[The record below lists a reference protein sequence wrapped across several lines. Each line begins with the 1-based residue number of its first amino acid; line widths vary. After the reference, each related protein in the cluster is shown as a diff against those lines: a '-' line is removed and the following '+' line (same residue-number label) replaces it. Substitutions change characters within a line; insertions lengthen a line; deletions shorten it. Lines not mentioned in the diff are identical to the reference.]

1 MTVAEDSVSRQIEKY
16 FMTAEKQLNTKVKEI
31 TKKHARKLRL
41 KIMAD
46 SPVDTTSVGE
56 KVHGVYKNGWRVTT
70 NESIY
75 GIECVVRQYRRP
87 SLTWLLENGHLLTD
101 GRRTRPQP
109 HIEQNGENEA
119 ELWTKE
125 LTELELDL

>member
-1 MTVAEDSVSRQIEKY
+1 MAEESVSRQIEKY
-16 FMTAEKQLNTKVKEI
+16 FATAEKQLNTKVKEI

-101 GRRTRPQP
+101 GMRTRPQP
-109 HIEQNGENEA
+109 HIEQNGDNEA

-125 LTELELDL
+125 LTDLELDL

>member
-1 MTVAEDSVSRQIEKY
+1 MAEESVSRQIEKY

-101 GRRTRPQP
+101 GMRTRPQP

>member
-1 MTVAEDSVSRQIEKY
+1 
-16 FMTAEKQLNTKVKEI
+16 MTAEKQLNTKVKEI

-56 KVHGVYKNGWRVTT
+56 KEHGVYKNGWRVTT

-101 GRRTRPQP
+101 GTRTRPQP
-109 HIEQNGENEA
+109 HIEQNGDNEA
-119 ELWTKE
+119 ELWEKE